1 MTLLINKFK
10 AMGRTH
16 KIITIELITLG
27 FIAIALIAVDNIRHS
42 PSKKVVP
49 QASLESLQAPKA
61 IAQNPQK
68 VKSGKEKTQNNSK
81 ISKTKAQKRVV
92 ASANPRAKKQPKA
105 KSGKNSQGNSKSE
118 YKKRS

>member
-10 AMGRTH
+10 AMGRNH

-42 PSKKVVP
+42 PSKQTIP
-49 QASLESLQAPKA
+49 QAIVKPLQAPKA
-61 IAQNPQK
+61 IAHNHQK
-68 VKSGKEKTQNNSK
+68 VKSAKEKPREVAK
-81 ISKTKAQKRVV
+81 ISKANSQKRVV
-92 ASANPRAKKQPKA
+92 ASANPKAKKQQKT
-105 KSGKNSQGNSKSE
+105 KSGKSSQGNSKSE